1 MQSNRRALIL
11 TLGMYLT
18 ISRLQ
23 LSVMGQ
29 HTGESKGLKRN
40 NNALFLWLW
49 GAKESGS
56 LLNLCM
62 ITSWVDDE
70 KMSVQIAHLAPMSKL
85 FPPFHC
91 RGSQSSLTE
100 RPSFRCWNTSI
111 TLSWKKQYF
120 NPDTRKMETGVKS
133 LSDRPGWPSTSTIG
147 DMHSSW
153 QVFILH
159 IAFRSCGGYRGGQTL
174 VFGSTST

>member
-70 KMSVQIAHLAPMSKL
+70 KMSVQISTNVQIISP
-85 FPPFHC
+85 FPLQ
-91 RGSQSSLTE
+91 RQSV
-100 RPSFRCWNTSI
+100 
-111 TLSWKKQYF
+111 LSYGTTVFQVLKYFYHTILKK
-120 NPDTRKMETGVKS
+120 
-133 LSDRPGWPSTSTIG
+133 TI
-147 DMHSSW
+147 
-153 QVFILH
+153 L
-159 IAFRSCGGYRGGQTL
+159 
-174 VFGSTST
+174 